1 MNNERYNQIIDDAYK
16 SYKKKVFRMLE
27 SWDAKYSEI
36 LKREADGCRPYSQ
49 DIFIKRIRTDAE
61 FSKKWGLKIEER
73 ELSYDEKFRIAYQNL
88 DLRKKLE
95 TESKMLHFPHGH
107 NKVMDDVNIP
117 TKLLT
122 VTYNNEIIDVYE

>member
-1 MNNERYNQIIDDAYK
+1 MNNERYNHIIDEAYENYQWK
-16 SYKKKVFRMLE
+16 Q
-27 SWDAKYSEI
+27 
-36 LKREADGCRPYSQ
+36 LKLFPAPPDSNLSKEEFINKCKTDLDFSQ
-49 DIFIKRIRTDAE
+49 RWR
-61 FSKKWGLKIEER
+61 LKIEES
-73 ELSYDEKFRIAYQNL
+73 ELSYDERFRIAYQNL

-122 VTYNNEIIDVYE
+122 VTYNNETIEVYE